1 MAESI
6 VKRLAHLAV
15 RQDRDSLKKL
25 FDTILADLGVLRT
38 PANALVTDV
47 TNVIDRMKSCTF
59 GSAGLVIKTG
69 GSAVVKGGSAFVYAA
84 NGVLVSKAANTDM
97 AALSGTVAD
106 SKFNVFCFFG
116 DSAGT
121 LTSSM
126 GTEAATLAAVVWPT
140 IPANKAMI
148 GFIIVATS
156 GASFIGGTTALDAG
170 TVTVTYV
177 NTTGSVDPKYS
188 ITAAS
193 AAALTTTS

>member
-6 VKRLAHLAV
+6 VKRLAHLAI
-15 RQDRDSLKKL
+15 RQDRDNLKKL
-25 FDTILADLGVLRT
+25 FDTVLVDLGVLRT

-47 TNVIDRMKSCTF
+47 TNVYDRLKSQTL
-59 GSAGLVIKTG
+59 GNAGLAIKTG
-69 GSAVVKGGSAFVYAA
+69 GSAVVKAGTAFVALA
-84 NGVLVSKAANTDM
+84 NGVLVSKTANTDM
-97 AALSGTVAD
+97 AALSGTTAN
-106 SKFNVFCFFG
+106 SKFNVYCFFV

-126 GTEAATLAAVVWPT
+126 GTEAATLAAVLFPT

-156 GASFIGGTTALDAG
+156 GGSFVGGTTALDAG

-177 NTTGSVDPKYS
+177 NTQGAIDPKTAM
-188 ITAAS
+188 TAAS
-193 AAALTTTS
+193 AAALTTEA

>member
-6 VKRLAHLAV
+6 VKRLAHLAI
-15 RQDRDSLKKL
+15 RQDRDNLKKL
-25 FDTILADLGVLRT
+25 LDAILVDLGVVRT
-38 PANALVTDV
+38 PANALVTDM
-47 TNVIDRMKSCTF
+47 TNVYDRMKSATL
-59 GSAGLVIKTG
+59 GSAGLAIKTG
-69 GSAVVKGGSAFVYAA
+69 GSAVVKAGSAFVAIA
-84 NGVLVSKAANTDM
+84 NGVLVSKTANTDM

-106 SKFNVFCFFG
+106 SKYNVFCFFV

-126 GTEAATLAAVVWPT
+126 GTEAATLAAVVFPT

-156 GASFIGGTTALDAG
+156 GASFVGGTTALDAG

-177 NTTGSVDPKYS
+177 NTQGTLDVK
-188 ITAAS
+188 TAMTAS
-193 AAALTTTS
+193 APAALSVTS